1 MKKLINFLL
10 ILTLAVCSVYAF
22 TACNGNKDSSEV
34 VSGAV
39 YTVETDSDGKDYA
52 VLKKFRLNEKDA
64 EKVSNGKF
72 DEVAEGLKKV
82 VINEYTTKD
91 SSGKE
96 VTYPVKEIAADA
108 FAGQKVIHEI
118 TFGKNVETIGAGCL
132 AGCVNLGK
140 LTVCFTGATKNAV
153 NAKKTMGYLFGTAE
167 ATGASSATVYHNSG
181 SNGSTTYYIPDSLKE
196 IVVTGDEISDFAF
209 SGLAVETITLSGAV
223 KKIGEK
229 AFYGMTKL
237 ASYTVPATVEEI
249 GNSAFENCTALAKID
264 FSKATALKTI
274 GKSAFAGCSLLGYTM
289 LATESAGLV
298 TLPAALTSLGEKAFY
313 GCTELTRISVPATVT
328 TLEAN
333 TFYNCAKLE
342 TVNLGADVTL
352 ATTVFGKCDKLTA
365 LNVANVNK
373 LSAYV
378 AANPSAFD
386 ADFTV
391 GE

>member
-10 ILTLAVCSVYAF
+10 ILTLTVCSVYAF
-22 TACNGNKDSSEV
+22 TACNGNKDSSDV

-132 AGCVNLGK
+132 AGCVNLAK

-229 AFYGMTKL
+229 AFYG
-237 ASYTVPATVEEI
+237 
-249 GNSAFENCTALAKID
+249 
-264 FSKATALKTI
+264 
-274 GKSAFAGCSLLGYTM
+274 
-289 LATESAGLV
+289 
-298 TLPAALTSLGEKAFY
+298 
-313 GCTELTRISVPATVT
+313 CTELTRISVPATVT
-328 TLEAN
+328 ALEAN